1 MKFPRN
7 ARIFRGQLDA
17 APFVGV
23 FFCLVL
29 FVLLAAL
36 VYTPGI
42 SMIQLPTAS
51 AELSGVDGPMVAVAM
66 DPYGRLYFRNQWIQ
80 EKELLR
86 RLQEEVKKSPKPLTM
101 VIMADKAVTLDK
113 WDSLV
118 NLGRD
123 AGITQFS
130 QAVLPRLF
138 DRPAG
143 SKSP

>member
-23 FFCLVL
+23 FFCLIL

-36 VYTPGI
+36 VYTPGVSI
-42 SMIQLPTAS
+42 VQLPAS
-51 AELSGVDGPMVAVAM
+51 GAELSGPDGPTVAVAM
-66 DPYGRLYFRNQWIQ
+66 DAHGQLYFRNQWIQ

-86 RLQEEVKKSPKPLTM
+86 RLQEEVKKSPKPLTL
-101 VIMADKAVTLDK
+101 VIMADKDVTLDK

-118 NLGRD
+118 DLGRD

-138 DRPAG
+138 DRAAG
-143 SKSP
+143 SKNP